1 MRLVIQ
7 RVLKAAVRLPGGET
21 RAIGPGLAVLAGVGK
36 GDDEALAR
44 RLAEKTAHLRIFS
57 VPRGSPAPA
66 QSLRGPGAD
75 PLPGRRKFDL
85 SLLDVK
91 GAALVVS
98 QFTLLGDCSRGRRP
112 DFTSAMEPEKAKAVY
127 EAYAAALS
135 GLGVEVRTGE
145 FGAAMEVELVNDGPV
160 TIWMDSSAP

>member
-1 MRLVIQ
+1 MRLVLQ

-44 RLAEKTAHLRIFS
+44 RMAEKTAHLRIFS
-57 VPRGSPAPA
+57 VPLGPPTPTQSPT
-66 QSLRGPGAD
+66 GPGTE
-75 PLPGRRKFDL
+75 PLPGRRRFDL
-85 SLLDVK
+85 SLLDVR

-98 QFTLLGDCSRGRRP
+98 QFTLFGDCSKGRRP
-112 DFTSAMEPEKAKAVY
+112 DFTSAMEPEKAKTVY
-127 EAYAAALS
+127 EAYARALA

-160 TIWMDSSAP
+160 TIWMDSSAL